1 MIEGKFK
8 VMEIPAD
15 AKVPFKMQKFKEVPA
30 KISVQRLEN
39 TQADLVR
46 TEAMKSRSSLD
57 TKHYIK

>member
-1 MIEGKFK
+1 MK
-8 VMEIPAD
+8 VSFNLWKISAD

-30 KISVQRLEN
+30 KISVQKLEN
-39 TQADLVR
+39 TQADLAR